1 MYFLLLKKELKH
13 FLRSKSNI
21 IMLFVFPI
29 VLITTLS
36 VGLKDIMNNQQDIFN
51 DDSSIVYYTIEDGS
65 QYQSGF
71 NQFKDA
77 IESELN
83 IKFEQTA
90 SRDDVINDVDKHDAI
105 AHIYVNKDGFDLY
118 SAMQG
123 QTLREKIFRSI
134 FDNLV
139 NQYSAFNTIGKYNP
153 QALQNIVK
161 SEAHDYVQDETDKNS
176 REVSSS
182 EYYTFA
188 ELGLIIL
195 YISITVGYSVFR
207 EINLRTID
215 RIRLSKVKE
224 SLIIFSKVSFGI
236 LIGIAQIILVYAY
249 SSVVL
254 GVNWGA
260 HTIEIIALFI
270 ALAVFASSIGAVLGS
285 VCKKEM
291 SVNSILQVAIV
302 IICALGGAYTP
313 LSVVLN
319 IPGLSKAVF
328 ISPIYWIDV
337 ATSSMMLGIK
347 TSAYTVALIMPI
359 VLSIICTSIYLIA
372 FKGRGKLAND

>member
-13 FLRSKSNI
+13 FIRSKSNI

-36 VGLKDIMNNQQDIFN
+36 VGLKDIMNNQQGIFN
-51 DDSSIVYYTIEDGS
+51 NDSSIVYYTIEQGS

-83 IKFEQTA
+83 IKFEQTD

-105 AHIYVNKDGFDLY
+105 AHIYVDKDGFDLY
-118 SAMQG
+118 TASQQ

-134 FDNLV
+134 FENLV
-139 NQYSAFNTIGKYNP
+139 NQYAAINTIVQYNP
-153 QALQNIVK
+153 QALQNIVR
-161 SEAHDYVQDETDKNS
+161 SEANDYVQDETDKNS
-176 REVSSS
+176 RDVSSS

-195 YISITVGYSVFR
+195 YVSITVGYSVFR

-215 RIRLSKVKE
+215 RIRLSKLKE
-224 SLIIFSKVSFGI
+224 SSIIFSKVSFGI
-236 LIGIAQIILVYAY
+236 LIGLAQILLVYAY
-249 SSVVL
+249 SSMVL

-260 HTIEIIALFI
+260 HTIEFIALFI
-270 ALAVFASSIGAVLGS
+270 ALAVFSSSIGAVLGS

-291 SVNSILQVAIV
+291 SVNSILQGAIV

-313 LSVVLN
+313 LSMLLN
-319 IPGLSKAVF
+319 IPGLSKIVF

-337 ATSSMMLGIK
+337 ATSSMMGGVN

-359 VLSIICTSIYLIA
+359 ALSLICTSIYLIA
-372 FKGRGKLAND
+372 FKGRGKLVND